1 MKAMFSSYGSVD
13 DVSILRNA
21 DGKSKGA
28 AFVRMGSKDEAK
40 DAITRLNNSQTMPVS
55 IPFPQILF
63 TSHHIFALTLHL
75 VHCDC

>member
-1 MKAMFSSYGSVD
+1 MLCRNLSEEDVKAMFSSFGSVD

-40 DAITRLNNSQTMPVS
+40 EAITRLNNSQTMPVS
-55 IPFPQILF
+55 TPYPSSAIL
-63 TSHHIFALTLHL
+63 TQSVRL
-75 VHCDC
+75 